1 MVPLGDVKWPPHGAG
16 DKENGTIQVKSIT
29 EAVDEMDPSLP
40 GSTALPHHSFCAL
53 LLLSC

>member
-1 MVPLGDVKWPPHGAG
+1 MVPLGDVRWPPHGAG